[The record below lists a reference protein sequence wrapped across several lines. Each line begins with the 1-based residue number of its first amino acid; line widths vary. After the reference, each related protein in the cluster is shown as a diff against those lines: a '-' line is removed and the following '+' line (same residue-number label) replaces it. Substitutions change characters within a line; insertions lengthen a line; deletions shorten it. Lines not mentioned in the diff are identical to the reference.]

1 MIGRIALSLA
11 LVATAAGACLAGVL
25 WLLGAMGGRA

>member
-1 MIGRIALSLA
+1 MIGRIVLVA

-25 WLLGAMGGRA
+25 CLLGAMGSA